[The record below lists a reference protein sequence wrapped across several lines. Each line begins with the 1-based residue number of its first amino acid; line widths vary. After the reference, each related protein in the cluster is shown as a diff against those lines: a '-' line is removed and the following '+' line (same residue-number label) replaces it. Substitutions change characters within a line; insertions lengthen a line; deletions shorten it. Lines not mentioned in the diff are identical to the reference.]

1 MRLREFQLL
10 YLDAGEILLYVFL
23 PRGEI
28 MIHKTAIIGP
38 DVKLGKDVYV
48 GPYTIIEDEVTIG
61 DGCRIGPRVH
71 INGWTT
77 IGNNVKI
84 HANVVVG
91 DAPQD
96 YNYNG
101 EKSYCRI
108 GDNTIIREY
117 VTIHRGEGEG
127 TETSIGSNCMLMAF
141 VHVGHN
147 VKMGNN
153 CTLANHVGL
162 AGHVTLEECA
172 NLSVYIGVHQFSNI
186 GTLSMTGPYSK
197 VTHDVPPY
205 CLVTDGT
212 LFSLNYVGLKRAG
225 ISSETIKAL
234 REAVQTIFF
243 SKLLRIDG
251 LAKVETELGE
261 IPEVA
266 HLLEFIR
273 KSKRGLLPGHRD

>member
-1 MRLREFQLL
+1 
-10 YLDAGEILLYVFL
+10 
-23 PRGEI
+23 
-28 MIHKTAIIGP
+28 MIHETAVIGP
-38 DVKLGKDVYV
+38 DVKLGEDIHV
-48 GPYTIIEDEVTIG
+48 GPYTVIEDEVTIG
-61 DGCRIGPRVH
+61 DGCRIGPRVY

-84 HANVVVG
+84 HANAVVG

-96 YNYNG
+96 YHYNG

-117 VTIHRGEGEG
+117 VTIHRGDGEG
-127 TETSIGSNCMLMAF
+127 TETSVGSNCMLMAF

-153 CTLANHVGL
+153 CTLGNHTVL
-162 AGHVTLEECA
+162 AGHVTVEGLA
-172 NLSVYIGVHQFSNI
+172 NLSGYIGVHQFSNV

-205 CLVTDGT
+205 CLVIDGAV
-212 LFSLNYVGLKRAG
+212 FGLNFVGLKRTG
-225 ISSETIKAL
+225 ISSETRKAL
-234 REAVQTIFF
+234 RKAVEALFF
-243 SKLLRIDG
+243 SKLLRKEA
-251 LAKVETELGE
+251 LAKVEAASGE

-266 HLLEFIR
+266 HLIEFIR
-273 KSKRGLLPGHRD
+273 SSKRGLLQGHRD